1 MKMRVSLS
9 RLMYAGYWGASM
21 LKGESPL
28 HVGYAL
34 RRVFD
39 TVTNERR
46 AGAWNLYD
54 FEFRCYDESGD
65 LRLRIQYGWVGNG
78 WRYEPVAVRKNTRL
92 PRPGDVVYLPDGGHQ
107 IAA

>member
-1 MKMRVSLS
+1 MKPNLMK
-9 RLMYAGYWGASM
+9 LMYAGYWGGSVLM
-21 LKGESPL
+21 GESPL

-46 AGAWNLYD
+46 AGAWNLHD
-54 FEFRCYDESGD
+54 FEFRCYDAQGD
-65 LRLRIQYGWVGNG
+65 LRLRVQYGWVGNG
-78 WRYEPVAVRKNTRL
+78 WRYEPVPVRKNTKL
-92 PRPGDVVYLPDGGHQ
+92 PRPGDVVYFPDGGYP